1 MNVPV
6 STATIQ
12 NGAGWSRTELL
23 FVSTAAMLL
32 TGILLPW
39 PPQML
44 DILWILQLSLT
55 AAVVLTCL
63 LAQNS
68 SQLDGFPLLTAGASL
83 LSFLA
88 GAGCMKTLVLR
99 GDTCG
104 RLIGTTGRAIAAFE
118 PLLALLVVFLIGFFL
133 LYLVHLASKRMRLAV
148 EHYFNHI
155 LPVKKA
161 GLDTDRS
168 LQILTAEQAQVLLN
182 KIQKEVRFYASM
194 EQIRK
199 LLLTQITVNLFLVLA
214 ACPLAWLAEAL
225 QAASA
230 PSGSSP
236 LQTLAPPLT
245 AAALLSWIPAAITA
259 ISCAAL
265 LSKESLTLPR
275 VDREKETAQS
285 RKIKIIS
292 SSSERAEEVELLN
305 PDSLRI
311 VSAAGAPL
319 ERIADFEPSLP
330 DAASAMLP
338 EIRPVN
344 VRCCSAEEYYRKMEE
359 FFSQPAF
366 HQSFLLL
373 TAESVKD
380 LPVSVVVHPAVR
392 LARQKKNVLLFDADP
407 RNAVAKVFAL
417 EPSSLSAPRPV
428 PQLEH
433 LWLQSI
439 RPENCFQIAAE
450 PPQIDFQC
458 CLAYAPQRPR
468 AFPQTSGQTS
478 GVLHVLFFSTE
489 SPARVQPLFAGIA
502 AIRGVYVIDP
512 LFAAIS
518 KTD

>member
-1 MNVPV
+1 MNAPA
-6 STATIQ
+6 STAVIQ

-32 TGILLPW
+32 TGIFLPW
-39 PPQML
+39 PPQVL

-68 SQLDGFPLLTAGASL
+68 SQLDGFPLLTAAASL

-104 RLIGTTGRAIAAFE
+104 RLIGMTGRAIAAFE

-182 KIQKEVRFYASM
+182 KIRKEVRFYASM

-230 PSGSSP
+230 PSSSSP

-265 LSKESLTLPR
+265 LSKESLALPR
-275 VDREKETAQS
+275 IDSAKETAQS

-292 SSSERAEEVELLN
+292 SSSGRTEEVELLN
-305 PDSLRI
+305 PDSLRT
-311 VSAAGAPL
+311 VSAEGAPV
-319 ERIADFEPSLP
+319 ERIADFEPSPP
-330 DAASAMLP
+330 DIPSAMLP
-338 EIRPVN
+338 EIHLLNLQCR
-344 VRCCSAEEYYRKMEE
+344 SAEEYYRRIEE

-392 LARQKKNVLLFDADP
+392 LARQKKNVLLLDADP
-407 RNAVAKVFAL
+407 RNAIAKVFAL

-428 PQLEH
+428 PHLEH

-439 RPENCFQIAAE
+439 RPENCFQMAAE

-458 CLAYAPQRPR
+458 RLVYAPQRPTIR
-468 AFPQTSGQTS
+468 PQPQGQTS
-478 GVLHVLFFSTE
+478 RAVHVLFFSTE
-489 SPARVQPLFAGIA
+489 PPARVQPLFAGIS

-512 LFAAIS
+512 LSAALS
-518 KTD
+518 KAD